1 MHVDQHMKVNM
12 LEGFCM
18 MRESRLLYGVEIWRD
33 VGDEKFPTG
42 TEGNLQ
48 GFVKTSYKYSHRG
61 C

>member
-1 MHVDQHMKVNM
+1 MKVNM
-12 LEGFCM
+12 LEGFYM
-18 MRESRLLYGVEIWRD
+18 IRESRLLYGVEIWRD